1 MQKFSL
7 VLRTGNQWETRVQ
20 KVTIDFRTTR
30 IPECQEYPQLA
41 FLRYPVQ
48 ALLVEQYKIARKEI
62 VEGEEPQE
70 KVSDELVCP
79 VDCLFIA
86 NISSYAST
94 CGIIASPHV
103 LFQVP
108 IGRGGRRCL
117 KMVVL
122 RFMS

>member
-70 KVSDELVCP
+70 KVSNDLVCP
-79 VDCLFIA
+79 VDCLFYRQYQLPCKHLWHYCITTLLF
-86 NISSYAST
+86 SST
-94 CGIIASPHV
+94 N
-103 LFQVP
+103 
-108 IGRGGRRCL
+108 
-117 KMVVL
+117 
-122 RFMS
+122 